1 MVKLPK
7 GQKIESNKQRAL
19 WHKVTKNTTKMNCK
33 SAAMTL
39 YVVESK
45 IRLIHVIY
53 EICGLKNDALKY
65 KKT

>member
-1 MVKLPK
+1 
-7 GQKIESNKQRAL
+7 
-19 WHKVTKNTTKMNCK
+19 MNCK

-53 EICGLKNDALKY
+53 EIGGLKNDALKY